1 VETFTPPLEK
11 TDLELLERTKNFL
24 SAEKEKNQENTSKVH
39 ENNQTKET
47 NNTNSMAT
55 REYVTRNKAKGPYTH
70 TSLPQTQKR
79 QKKDTSSQEQ
89 QQQQNQIATSHVT
102 QTRDVII
109 SENTFTQTLEQN
121 KEPSPLPNIA

>member
-24 SAEKEKNQENTSKVH
+24 STEKEKTQENTSKVLK
-39 ENNQTKET
+39 NNQTKET
-47 NNTNSMAT
+47 NNTNNMAT

-79 QKKDTSSQEQ
+79 QKKDTTSQKQQ

-109 SENTFTQTLEQN
+109 S
-121 KEPSPLPNIA
+121 